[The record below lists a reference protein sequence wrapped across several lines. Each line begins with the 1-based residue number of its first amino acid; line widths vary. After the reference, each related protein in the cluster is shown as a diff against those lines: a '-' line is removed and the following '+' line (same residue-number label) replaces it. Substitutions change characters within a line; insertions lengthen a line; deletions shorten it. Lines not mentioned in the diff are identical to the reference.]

1 MSSLAYWL
9 TLAGMAVVAFAF
21 RASFLLLG
29 ESVTLPPRLRR
40 ALDYVPAAVL
50 AALVV
55 PVFVDLRTAWAAE
68 DSVRL
73 VAGAAAFAVAG
84 RTRSIPATLV
94 VGMGVLWLLQW
105 LTLGAGPAG

>member
-1 MSSLAYWL
+1 MSPLPFWL
-9 TLAGMAVVAFAF
+9 VLVGMALAAFAF

-29 ESVTLPPRLRR
+29 ERVALPPLLRR

-55 PVFVDLRTAWAAE
+55 PVFVDLHATWRAE
-68 DSVRL
+68 DGVRL

-84 RTRSIPATLV
+84 RTRSVPATLG

-105 LTLGAGPAG
+105 LVVGAAPGG